1 MKTLIELSKKI
12 FETPCLLHRFDADG
26 NLPEM
31 INKVIVNQDGNP
43 IIENGK
49 ETTEPTPINGC
60 SYNFN
65 RDIDA
70 LCFKNALA
78 RFVRTGAKE
87 DAFDV
92 FFCYAQIFN
101 IFGGYKRGINSLLQ
115 LLYDYEANSATLLK
129 KHRDHY
135 SHSVYVFALG
145 LSIFMGNKNMRTA
158 FTKRY
163 GAEHA
168 EYSFLQY
175 WGLAALFH
183 DIGYPYEIS
192 YLQVKEY
199 GKKTEADEKKRLNM
213 SYGNLDGYITLT
225 PSEIAKCGEFLPQ
238 GKSDINSLFIAA
250 FLDDF
255 GNIAH
260 NREESAAILES
271 KIRRQVENSDNPKD
285 HGYYSA
291 VMLLKELLK
300 SDGFV
305 LTRPILDAI
314 MAIFLHNFYRFTYKE
329 AAKENGKTYEH
340 MHLMQQPLAYLLSLC
355 DEIQCWDRI
364 PYGEK
369 SKTQELAWDI
379 DLFVND
385 KTIKVIYYFD
395 KGNDK
400 DSVEKIQSLATNIKN
415 ESIDW
420 AELATLDISHKFK
433 TRDKKVYDYF
443 SDNRFIDLCKLA
455 EAINTSYESDCKAA
469 KITDY
474 MKGKF
479 DELTLEY
486 QLSNIAQAKNYVRHL
501 ENIHCF
507 FSDKAYDYPIVQE
520 FSEDELMLLA
530 VNEHIRWVN
539 EKVEMGWSY
548 GTDYKNRVE
557 REQKRINKDIVPYD
571 ELSGPE
577 KYKDLAPINN
587 MIKLLGAHGIKIYRM
602 QTDKKEYILGCTGH
616 INLSRIKN
624 FNEEKVR
631 GEIRAYLRK
640 LQDNYNLKL
649 LSGFADGADL
659 LFAEEAFNCGLEVIA
674 VLPYNWDLFM
684 KEHADNGKKFMQL
697 LGQVREVV
705 IKPHVLSKYFN
716 VSRYIVNECDEL
728 LALWDGVELP
738 LKDKQGNDIHVGG
751 TYDTIV
757 ATHAQNK
764 PVKLF

>member
-12 FETPCLLHRFDADG
+12 FDTTGLLHRFDADG
-26 NLPEM
+26 DLPEM
-31 INKVIVNQDGNP
+31 ISQVVVDKDRNP
-43 IIENGK
+43 IMENGEEK
-49 ETTEPTPINGC
+49 TKLVPINGC
-60 SYNFN
+60 TYNFN

-70 LCFKNALA
+70 RCFKNALA

-92 FFCYAQIFN
+92 FFCYTQIFKT
-101 IFGGYKRGINSLLQ
+101 FGGYKRGINSLLQ

-145 LSIFMGNKNMRTA
+145 LSIFMGNENMRAA

-163 GAEHA
+163 GAERA
-168 EYSFLQY
+168 EYNFLKH
-175 WGLAALFH
+175 WGIAALFH

-192 YLQVKEY
+192 YLQVNEY
-199 GKKTEADEKKRLNM
+199 GKKTECVKEKRLNM
-213 SYGNLDGYITLT
+213 GYGNLNGYISLT
-225 PSEIAKCGEFLPQ
+225 PEEVAKCGEFMPQ
-238 GKSDINSLFIAA
+238 GKTDINSLFIAA
-250 FLDDF
+250 FLDTF
-255 GNIAH
+255 GNITH

-271 KIRRQVENSDNPKD
+271 KIQQQVENPNNPKD

-291 VMLLKELLK
+291 VLLLKALLK
-300 SDGFV
+300 LDGFV

-329 AAKENGKTYEH
+329 AAIENGKAYEQ

-369 SKTQELAWDI
+369 SKEQELAWDI
-379 DLFVND
+379 DLFID
-385 KTIKVIYYFD
+385 TKTINIIYYFD
-395 KGNDK
+395 KGNDTE
-400 DSVEKIQSLATNIKN
+400 SVKKIQELATDIKN
-415 ESIDW
+415 KCVNWE
-420 AELATLDISHKFK
+420 ELATLNVSHAIK

-443 SDNRFIDLCKLA
+443 SDNKFIDLCKLA
-455 EAINTSYESDCKAA
+455 EAINISYESDCKAA

-486 QLSNIAQAKNYVRHL
+486 QLSNIAQAKHYVRHL

-507 FSDKAYDYPIVQE
+507 FSDKAYDYPIVQK
-520 FSEDELMLLA
+520 FTDDELALLA
-530 VNEHIRWVN
+530 VSEHIRWVN

-548 GTDYKNRVE
+548 GTDYNNRTE
-557 REQKRINKDIVPYD
+557 REKKRIHKDIVPYD
-571 ELSGPE
+571 ELAGSE
-577 KYKDLAPINN
+577 KDKDRAPINN
-587 MIKLLGAHGIKIYRM
+587 MISHLSAHGIKIYRM
-602 QTDKKEYILGCTGH
+602 HTDKKVYVLGCTGH
-616 INLSRIKN
+616 IDLSRIKG
-624 FNEEKVR
+624 FDEEQAR

-640 LQDNYNLKL
+640 LQNDYDLKL

-659 LFAEEAFNCGLEVIA
+659 LFAEEALNCGLEVIA
-674 VLPYNWDLFM
+674 LLPYNWDIYM

-705 IKPHVLSKYFN
+705 IKPHVLTKYFN

-728 LALWDGVELP
+728 LALWDGVKLP
-738 LKDKQGNDIHVGG
+738 LKDEKGNDIHVGG

-757 ATHAQNK
+757 ATYAQNK